1 MTETRWL
8 SADEQCT
15 WRAFLGA
22 GQLLFDRLERE
33 LQRDAGMPHAYYEIL
48 VNLSEAPGRTM
59 RMSDLAE
66 RSLSSRSRLSHAAD
80 RIERLGW
87 IERLDCPEDKRGS
100 YARLTDEGFAILERA
115 AHGHVEAVRTHLFD
129 QLDAQ
134 QVKQLRVISEALLNH
149 LKAGQPK
156 TTSAT

>member
-1 MTETRWL
+1 MAETRWL
-8 SADEQCT
+8 NPEEQRT

-22 GQLLFDRLERE
+22 SQLLLNQLERE

-80 RIERLGW
+80 RIEQLGW

-100 YARLTDEGFAILERA
+100 YARLTDKGFAVLEKA
-115 AHGHVEAVRTHLFD
+115 AHGHVEAVRVHLFD
-129 QLDAQ
+129 QLDTQ
-134 QVKQLRVISEALLNH
+134 QVEQLRAISEAVLRHPTDMQTRAKN
-149 LKAGQPK
+149 
-156 TTSAT
+156 TD